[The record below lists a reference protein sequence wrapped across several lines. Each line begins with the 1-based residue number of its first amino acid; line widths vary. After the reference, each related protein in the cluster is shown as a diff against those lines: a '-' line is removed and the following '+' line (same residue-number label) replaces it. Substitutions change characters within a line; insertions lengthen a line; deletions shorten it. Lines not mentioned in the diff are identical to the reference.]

1 MDATDQASIAGDHQL
16 HEGLAE
22 GTAVRRKLIVRPYRS
37 CSDRLLVGAGNCP
50 AGRQDLGCRRQLCLC
65 LVCIGHG
72 HMVGKAV
79 ARELMAGRHHRMDV
93 GFNLAIFIVE
103 LVFIALLSGR

>member
-22 GTAVRRKLIVRPYRS
+22 GTAVRRRLVVRPYCPRS
-37 CSDRLLVGAGNCP
+37 DCLLVVAGNRP
-50 AGRQDLGCRRQLCLC
+50 TGRQDLGCRRQLRICTIC
-65 LVCIGHG
+65 VGHG
-72 HMVGKAV
+72 HMEGNAV
-79 ARELMAGRHHRMDV
+79 ARELWLVAIIGWIV

-103 LVFIALLSGR
+103 IVFIALLSRR